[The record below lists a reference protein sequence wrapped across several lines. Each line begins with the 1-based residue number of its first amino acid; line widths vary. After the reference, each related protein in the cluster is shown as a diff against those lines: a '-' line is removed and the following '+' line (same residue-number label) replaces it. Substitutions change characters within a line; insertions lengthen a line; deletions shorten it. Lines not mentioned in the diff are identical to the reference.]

1 MTGGVSLSAG
11 RCARRA
17 TEAGLGCGASWAEAE
32 AGRRAGCAK
41 LGQVRDAG
49 LGRAGEKW
57 CARGL
62 KGGVRAGPKWAR
74 AERERAWARAGLGR
88 EVGCGLGFVWVR
100 FGCGFALGFYFSI
113 SISFLCLTKAQLI

>member
-1 MTGGVSLSAG
+1 MRAG
-11 RCARRA
+11 R
-17 TEAGLGCGASWAEAE
+17 EAE
-32 AGRRAGCAK
+32 AGRGAGRAE

-74 AERERAWARAGLGR
+74 GKGEGLGSGR
-88 EVGCGLGFVWVR
+88 TGVRGGLRVGFCLGPVWLWV
-100 FGCGFALGFYFSI
+100 FPFYFYLLSHFK
-113 SISFLCLTKAQLI
+113 SKSNKG

>member
-32 AGRRAGCAK
+32 AGRRAGRAK

-49 LGRAGEKW
+49 LGRAGEW
-57 CARGL
+57 LTGS
-62 KGGVRAGPKWAR
+62 GRAK
-74 AERERAWARAGLGR
+74 L
-88 EVGCGLGFVWVR
+88 GLGFS
-100 FGCGFALGFYFSI
+100 FSY
-113 SISFLCLTKAQLI
+113 SSPF